1 LIMKTEIDQN
11 GKMTISPESELEA
24 YALKSWAK
32 ESMRMIETLKTTA
45 FTNMIVVG
53 NYESQDN
60 G

>member
-1 LIMKTEIDQN
+1 MKTEIDQN

>member
-1 LIMKTEIDQN
+1 MKTEIDQD
-11 GKMTISPESELEA
+11 GKMTIRPESELEA

-45 FTNMIVVG
+45 FTNIVVVG
-53 NYESQDN
+53 NFESQPN